1 MDNFADVINRID
13 IQASNNV
20 GLTIRFSST
29 FLESTEFVNKD
40 ITHVQLPLV
49 APVLFPELL
58 RILVSE
64 QLYSHATR
72 SRCASIFR
80 NAVEMLYTIKE
91 EHPEAVKEY
100 LTPIIG
106 SWNVAFIA
114 ILNKRTL
121 DNPEIEV
128 GEWGLKTEILKV

>member
-1 MDNFADVINRID
+1 M
-13 IQASNNV
+13 
-20 GLTIRFSST
+20 
-29 FLESTEFVNKD
+29 NKD

-80 NAVEMLYTIKE
+80 SAVEMLYTIKE
-91 EHPEAVKEY
+91 EHPEAVKAY
-100 LTPIIG
+100 LVPIIG
-106 SWNVAFIA
+106 QWNEAFIV
-114 ILNKRTL
+114 ILNKRTA
-121 DNPEIEV
+121 DVPEVEV

>member
-1 MDNFADVINRID
+1 MLTRLNRP
-13 IQASNNV
+13 SCV
-20 GLTIRFSST
+20 HV
-29 FLESTEFVNKD
+29 EFVNKD

-58 RILVSE
+58 RILMSE

-91 EHPEAVKEY
+91 EHPEAVKTY

-106 SWNVAFIA
+106 QWNEAFVI
-114 ILNKRTL
+114 ILNKSTTDSL
-121 DNPEIEV
+121 EVEV
-128 GEWGLKTEILKV
+128 GEWGLKTEILKVCTCLLFFPWGWNPCTR